1 MPRAMIIESRGGE
14 CHIVRVLLVTPPRDI
29 SALTTQVHLIKF
41 ALLLPV
47 YSSTGRDSEG
57 HQPDMAHDVFI
68 SYASEDKTVADA
80 VCAMIESQGVRCWI
94 APRDV
99 LPGVAYGEA
108 IIDAIHGSRIM
119 VLIFSSKANASTHIP
134 KEIER
139 AASRGV
145 AVLPFRI
152 EAVSP
157 GKSLD
162 YFIGSV
168 HWLDA
173 FTPPLDGHVKRLAEN
188 VKTLLSRGAIP
199 AEAIPPAPIP
209 TPVTTTSTVV
219 PAQPVQQAPP
229 PVVLPPSPGPA
240 ASTVG
245 LYLALAVMGLLV
257 VALCFWFLVRPRL
270 HPTSTTV
277 TTTPG
282 STSVPPATNP
292 SGSDGSQPAK
302 TPNGETSSNPNSASS
317 GAQLYNQGISSY
329 KNQDFPAAA
338 KSWQQACDAGEA
350 KGCFG
355 VGVMYE
361 DGKGVTKDAKRAV
374 DLYSRAC
381 DQSYSTACYNLGL
394 MYGNARGV
402 PADLKRAADLYRRAC
417 DGGNAASCNNL
428 AIQYANGQGVPRDD
442 KKAADLYKRSCDAGD
457 KAGCRNLARML
468 GK

>member
-1 MPRAMIIESRGGE
+1 
-14 CHIVRVLLVTPPRDI
+14 
-29 SALTTQVHLIKF
+29 
-41 ALLLPV
+41 
-47 YSSTGRDSEG
+47 
-57 HQPDMAHDVFI
+57 MAHDVFI

-119 VLIFSSKANASTHIP
+119 VLIFSSKANASPHIP

-188 VKTLLSRGAIP
+188 VKTLLSRGAPP
-199 AEAIPPAPIP
+199 AEAIPPIPISAPVAPAPPVASVSPVP
-209 TPVTTTSTVV
+209 TPSV
-219 PAQPVQQAPP
+219 APP
-229 PVVLPPSPGPA
+229 
-240 ASTVG
+240 ASTPAKRPVG
-245 LYLALAVMGLLV
+245 LYVALGGMVLLV
-257 VALCFWFLVRPRL
+257 LALCFWFVVRPKMQSA
-270 HPTSTTV
+270 TSQVATAPALSASPPSNPGGV
-277 TTTPG
+277 EASQPGKSPSADDKSGSVPTTPRPVAANG
-282 STSVPPATNP
+282 
-292 SGSDGSQPAK
+292 AK
-302 TPNGETSSNPNSASS
+302 
-317 GAQLYNQGISSY
+317 LYNQGISSY
-329 KNQDFPAAA
+329 KNQDFSTTA
-338 KSWQQACDAGEA
+338 SLWQQACEAGEP

-361 DGKGVTKDAKRAV
+361 DGKGVSKNVKRAV
-374 DLYSRAC
+374 DLYKRAC
-381 DQSYSTACYNLGL
+381 DQNYATGCYNLGL
-394 MYGNARGV
+394 MYGNGRGV
-402 PADLKRAADLYRRAC
+402 PEDLKRAADLYRRAC
-417 DGGNAASCNNL
+417 DGGNAAACNNL
-428 AIQYANGQGVPRDD
+428 GIQYANGRGVQHDD

-457 KAGCRNLARML
+457 SAGCKNLARL
-468 GK
+468 VGQPQN

>member
-1 MPRAMIIESRGGE
+1 
-14 CHIVRVLLVTPPRDI
+14 
-29 SALTTQVHLIKF
+29 
-41 ALLLPV
+41 
-47 YSSTGRDSEG
+47 
-57 HQPDMAHDVFI
+57 MAHDVFI

-188 VKTLLSRGAIP
+188 VKTLLSRGAP
-199 AEAIPPAPIP
+199 PVEAIPVAPL
-209 TPVTTTSTVV
+209 
-219 PAQPVQQAPP
+219 PP
-229 PVVLPPSPGPA
+229 PVAPAPTGAAAQQGPAPSVPPRAAGPA

-245 LYLALAVMGLLV
+245 LYLALAVMALLV
-257 VALCFWFLVRPRL
+257 VALGLWFLVRPRL
-270 HPTSTTV
+270 HSTSPPV
-277 TTTPG
+277 ATTTPG
-282 STSVPPATNP
+282 STSTPPANNASSP
-292 SGSDGSQPAK
+292 DGSQPVK
-302 TPNGETSSNPNSASS
+302 TSSGEANAVSNPNSAAPN
-317 GAQLYNQGISSY
+317 GAKLYNEGISSY
-329 KNQDFPAAA
+329 KKQDFPAAA
-338 KSWQQACDAGEA
+338 KSWQQACDAGES
-350 KGCFG
+350 KGCFA

-361 DGKGVTKDAKRAV
+361 DGKGVTKNAKRAV
-374 DLYSRAC
+374 DLYKSAC
-381 DQSYSTACYNLGL
+381 DQNYATACYNLGL

-402 PADLKRAADLYRRAC
+402 PTDLKRAADLYKRAC

-428 AIQYANGQGVPRDD
+428 AIQYANGQGVARDD

-457 KAGCRNLARML
+457 KSGCKNLAHMI

>member
-1 MPRAMIIESRGGE
+1 
-14 CHIVRVLLVTPPRDI
+14 
-29 SALTTQVHLIKF
+29 
-41 ALLLPV
+41 
-47 YSSTGRDSEG
+47 
-57 HQPDMAHDVFI
+57 MAHDVFI

-119 VLIFSSKANASTHIP
+119 VLIFSSKANASPHIP

-188 VKTLLSRGAIP
+188 VKTLLLRGAPPAESIP
-199 AEAIPPAPIP
+199 APPISAPAAPVAPVPPVQHMPPPAP
-209 TPVTTTSTVV
+209 
-219 PAQPVQQAPP
+219 AQ
-229 PVVLPPSPGPA
+229 A
-240 ASTVG
+240 ARPVG
-245 LYLALAVMGLLV
+245 LYVALGVMVLLV
-257 VALCFWFLVRPRL
+257 LALCFWFLLRPRMQ
-270 HPTSTTV
+270 PRPSQVATTNPA
-277 TTTPG
+277 TTPA
-282 STSVPPATNP
+282 PPA
-292 SGSDGSQPAK
+292 
-302 TPNGETSSNPNSASS
+302 SNSS
-317 GAQLYNQGISSY
+317 GANETQPGNTPSAPKPAANGANLYNQGISSY
-329 KNQDFPAAA
+329 KIQDFSTAENL
-338 KSWQQACDAGEA
+338 WQQACDAGEP

-361 DGKGVTKDAKRAV
+361 DGKGVAKNVKRAV
-374 DLYSRAC
+374 ELYRRAC
-381 DQSYSTACYNLGL
+381 DQKYALGCYNLGL
-394 MYGNARGV
+394 MYGNGRGV
-402 PADLKRAADLYRRAC
+402 PKDLKRAAELYGRAC
-417 DGGNAASCNNL
+417 DGGHAAACNNL
-428 AIQYANGQGVPRDD
+428 GIQYANGQGVPHDD
-442 KKAADLYKRSCDAGD
+442 QKAAELYKRSCNAGD
-457 KAGCRNLARML
+457 AAGCKNLARLM
-468 GK
+468 GQPQN

>member
-1 MPRAMIIESRGGE
+1 
-14 CHIVRVLLVTPPRDI
+14 
-29 SALTTQVHLIKF
+29 
-41 ALLLPV
+41 
-47 YSSTGRDSEG
+47 
-57 HQPDMAHDVFI
+57 MAHDVFI

-119 VLIFSSKANASTHIP
+119 VLIFSSKANASPHIP

-188 VKTLLSRGAIP
+188 VKTLLLRGAPP
-199 AEAIPPAPIP
+199 AEAISAAPI
-209 TPVTTTSTVV
+209 S
-219 PAQPVQQAPP
+219 P
-229 PVVLPPSPGPA
+229 PVAPVAPVAPMPSQSVLPPTPAPAGSP
-240 ASTVG
+240 VG
-245 LYLALAVMGLLV
+245 LYVALGVMALLV
-257 VALCFWFLVRPRL
+257 FALCYWFLLRPRM
-270 HPTSTTV
+270 HSSTSQDA
-277 TTTPG
+277 TTTTG
-282 STSVPPATNP
+282 SGSAPPANNP
-292 SGSDGSQPAK
+292 GGADGSHPGKSPNTDTKDPNATK
-302 TPNGETSSNPNSASS
+302 SATPNGAK
-317 GAQLYNQGISSY
+317 LYNQGISSY
-329 KNQDFPAAA
+329 KNQDFPTAANL
-338 KSWQQACDAGEA
+338 WQQACDGGEP

-361 DGKGVTKDAKRAV
+361 EGKGVAKNVKRAV
-374 DLYSRAC
+374 DLYKSAC
-381 DQSYSTACYNLGL
+381 DQSYATGCYNLGL
-394 MYGNARGV
+394 MYGNGRGV
-402 PADLKRAADLYRRAC
+402 PKDLKRAADLYRRAC
-417 DGGNAASCNNL
+417 DERNAAACNNL
-428 AIQYANGQGVPRDD
+428 GIQYANGQGVPHDD
-442 KKAADLYKRSCDAGD
+442 QKAANLYKRSCDAGD
-457 KAGCRNLARML
+457 AAGCKNYAHLM
-468 GK
+468 GKPQN

>member
-1 MPRAMIIESRGGE
+1 
-14 CHIVRVLLVTPPRDI
+14 
-29 SALTTQVHLIKF
+29 
-41 ALLLPV
+41 
-47 YSSTGRDSEG
+47 
-57 HQPDMAHDVFI
+57 MAHDVFI

-188 VKTLLSRGAIP
+188 VKTLLSRGAPPADAIP
-199 AEAIPPAPIP
+199 AAPLPAPVAP
-209 TPVTTTSTVV
+209 AAPAPAVQHTPAPSV
-219 PAQPVQQAPP
+219 PPRAA
-229 PVVLPPSPGPA
+229 GPA
-240 ASTVG
+240 ASAVG
-245 LYLALAVMGLLV
+245 LYLALAVMALIV
-257 VALCFWFLVRPRL
+257 VALGLWFLVRPRL
-270 HPTSTTV
+270 HSTSPPV
-277 TTTPG
+277 ATTTPG
-282 STSVPPATNP
+282 STSIVPTDNASSP
-292 SGSDGSQPAK
+292 DGSQPAK
-302 TPNGETSSNPNSASS
+302 TSSGNANAVSNPTPAAPNGAK
-317 GAQLYNQGISSY
+317 LYNEGISSY

-338 KSWQQACDAGEA
+338 KSWQQACDAGDP

-361 DGKGVTKDAKRAV
+361 DGKGVTKSVKRAV
-374 DLYSRAC
+374 DLYKRAC
-381 DQSYSTACYNLGL
+381 DQSYATACYNLGL

-402 PADLKRAADLYRRAC
+402 PMDLKHAADLYKRAC
-417 DGGNAASCNNL
+417 DGGNASSCNNL

-457 KAGCRNLARML
+457 KAGCKNLAHMI

>member
-1 MPRAMIIESRGGE
+1 
-14 CHIVRVLLVTPPRDI
+14 
-29 SALTTQVHLIKF
+29 
-41 ALLLPV
+41 
-47 YSSTGRDSEG
+47 
-57 HQPDMAHDVFI
+57 MAHDVFI

-209 TPVTTTSTVV
+209 APVASTATFA
-219 PAQPVQQAPP
+219 PAPPVQQMPP
-229 PVVLPPSPGPA
+229 PVVLPPTQGPA

-257 VALCFWFLVRPRL
+257 VALAFWFVVRPKL
-270 HPTSTTV
+270 HPTSAPVATM
-277 TTTPG
+277 PG
-282 STSVPPATNP
+282 STSVPPTSNP
-292 SGSDGSQPAK
+292 SSTDSSQPGK
-302 TPNGETSSNPNSASS
+302 TPSGDASAVSNPNAAPN
-317 GAQLYNQGISSY
+317 GAKLYNEGISSY

-338 KSWQQACDAGEA
+338 KSWQQACDAGDA

-361 DGKGVTKDAKRAV
+361 DGKGVTKDTKRAV
-374 DLYSRAC
+374 ELYTRAC
-381 DQSYSTACYNLGL
+381 DQNYSTACYNLGL

-402 PADLKRAADLYRRAC
+402 PTDLKRAADLYKRAC

-442 KKAADLYKRSCDAGD
+442 KKAADLYKRSCDSGD
-457 KAGCRNLARML
+457 KAGCRNLARMI